1 LKYLLPSLVFRWKR
15 YPQSESLEFTSINDP
30 IYGVSHTHP
39 KFKSVIIRL
48 FAGPWFLKTWAACK
62 YLTVGKQVNFFYKN
76 NWRIE
81 MTDEL
86 KTKVSN
92 FDKLKMKKISK
103 SESKHIRRLKETA
116 RRETVPEPIKKK

>member
-1 LKYLLPSLVFRWKR
+1 
-15 YPQSESLEFTSINDP
+15 
-30 IYGVSHTHP
+30 
-39 KFKSVIIRL
+39 
-48 FAGPWFLKTWAACK
+48 
-62 YLTVGKQVNFFYKN
+62 
-76 NWRIE
+76 

-103 SESKHIRRLKETA
+103 SESKHIRRMKETA